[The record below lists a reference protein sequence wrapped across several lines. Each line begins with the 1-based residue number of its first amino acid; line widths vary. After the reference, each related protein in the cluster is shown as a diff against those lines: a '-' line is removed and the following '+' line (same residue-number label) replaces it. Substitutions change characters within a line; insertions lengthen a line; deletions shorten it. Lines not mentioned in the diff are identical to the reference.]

1 MTACFLNSFKI
12 SDMDQLILALIS
24 SFGVILV
31 LKELDVNF
39 SRVFIRY
46 KNTHLT

>member
-1 MTACFLNSFKI
+1 MTACFLNSFEI

-24 SFGVILV
+24 RSGVILV
-31 LKELDVNF
+31 LKKLDVNF

-46 KNTHLT
+46 KDTH